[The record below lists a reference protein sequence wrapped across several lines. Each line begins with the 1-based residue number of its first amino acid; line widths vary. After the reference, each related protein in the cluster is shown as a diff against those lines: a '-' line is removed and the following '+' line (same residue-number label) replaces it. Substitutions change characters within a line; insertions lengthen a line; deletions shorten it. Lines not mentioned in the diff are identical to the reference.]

1 MVTCQSSELG
11 WEVTVELPTDFLSLG
26 WGSVNDNVG
35 TLPYW
40 FVMCLLVNMAITWHV
55 IGYPRGMI
63 CHG

>member
-1 MVTCQSSELG
+1 M
-11 WEVTVELPTDFLSLG
+11 
-26 WGSVNDNVG
+26 NDNVG

-40 FVMCLLVNMAITWHV
+40 FVMCLLVNMAITCHV